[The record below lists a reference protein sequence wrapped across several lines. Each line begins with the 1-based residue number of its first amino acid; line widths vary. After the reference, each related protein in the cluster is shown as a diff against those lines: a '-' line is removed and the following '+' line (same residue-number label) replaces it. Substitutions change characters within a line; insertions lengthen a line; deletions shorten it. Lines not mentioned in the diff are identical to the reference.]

1 MSSSSFCEPGIRE
14 LLPAAR
20 TIPPTGSSAAAS
32 RSKGGR
38 VDRIHSTSM
47 PARIATSAKLRRRV
61 PSPSTR
67 RSLRPINGDRSGTSS
82 GRPTTATERQSLRA
96 ATCWSPASRSL
107 PRTTMEC
114 GPSGSRYVRPRTGRS
129 MSPMTKT
136 TSRAWQTGPGLLSV
150 EVPILGAHV
159 DSSGG
164 LHLAFERAK
173 AMGAEAIQVHPTPP
187 GFWGSPKIDE
197 TRIATFK
204 EAAAKHGNPPFYFHA
219 VYLINLAGDD
229 PTLRQ
234 RSESTL
240 AGYLKAADEL
250 GVDGVIF
257 HTGSHKRA
265 GFEARLPSITEHLK
279 HVLER
284 ADPKSARLLIEHNAG
299 LGGCV
304 GARFEEIAQMMS
316 ALDDDPRVGVCFD
329 TCHAFASGYD
339 ERTPAEVKKTIDEL
353 DRALKLSRVDVI
365 HCNDSV
371 TGLGSNRDRHANIG
385 TGQIGEAGF
394 RALLREPRLAKLPF
408 ILEVPG
414 AGGGPDAEQVAVL
427 KELAG

>member
-1 MSSSSFCEPGIRE
+1 
-14 LLPAAR
+14 
-20 TIPPTGSSAAAS
+20 
-32 RSKGGR
+32 
-38 VDRIHSTSM
+38 
-47 PARIATSAKLRRRV
+47 
-61 PSPSTR
+61 
-67 RSLRPINGDRSGTSS
+67 
-82 GRPTTATERQSLRA
+82 
-96 ATCWSPASRSL
+96 
-107 PRTTMEC
+107 
-114 GPSGSRYVRPRTGRS
+114 
-129 MSPMTKT
+129 MTKT

-187 GFWGSPKIDE
+187 GFWGSPKLDE

-240 AGYLKAADEL
+240 TGYLKAADEL

-257 HTGSHKRA
+257 HTGSHKGA

-284 ADPKSARLLIEHNAG
+284 ADPKSARLLIENNAG

>member
-1 MSSSSFCEPGIRE
+1 M
-14 LLPAAR
+14 A
-20 TIPPTGSSAAAS
+20 
-32 RSKGGR
+32 
-38 VDRIHSTSM
+38 
-47 PARIATSAKLRRRV
+47 
-61 PSPSTR
+61 
-67 RSLRPINGDRSGTSS
+67 
-82 GRPTTATERQSLRA
+82 
-96 ATCWSPASRSL
+96 
-107 PRTTMEC
+107 
-114 GPSGSRYVRPRTGRS
+114 
-129 MSPMTKT
+129 
-136 TSRAWQTGPGLLSV
+136 
-150 EVPILGAHV
+150 ILGARV

-164 LHLAFERAK
+164 LHRAFERAK

-187 GFWGSPKIDE
+187 GFWGSPKLDDN
-197 TRIATFK
+197 RIATFK
-204 EAAAKHGNPPFYFHA
+204 EAAAKHGRPPFYFHA

-257 HTGSHKRA
+257 HTGSHKGA

-284 ADPKSARLLIEHNAG
+284 ASPKSARLLIENNAG

-304 GARFEEIAQMMS
+304 GAKFEEIAEMLS
-316 ALDDDPRVGVCFD
+316 ALDGDPRVSVCFD

-385 TGQIGEAGF
+385 RSEERRVGF
-394 RALLREPRLAKLPF
+394 RALLREPRLANLPF
-408 ILEVPG
+408 LLEVPV
-414 AGGGPDAEQVAVL
+414 ACGGPDAEQVAVL
-427 KELAG
+427 KKLAG